1 MSSKKNKI
9 ILGILSLFLVS
20 TSFAQMGA
28 GYSIFDSA
36 VISAKNKPQHN
47 EFLNNT
53 YNFPAIPRN
62 QWEFGASLGSIAV
75 NGDIPSRVPS
85 LGFEAHLRKAIGYT
99 FSLRLQYTNATAYGM
114 NWTANDNYQRD
125 PAWLSA
131 ANGGNLGT
139 KSYNPIVRSAAGA
152 ITTLNGGAAQA
163 IFQNYKAKI
172 QDLSLQSIATLSNI
186 RFHKQKSS
194 ASIYAGAG
202 LGIAFWNTKVNALDA
217 SGNTYAALFSSVASS
232 FQSASGVYSTRK
244 DLLKTLKDGMDN
256 TYETPADQGA
266 LRTAKSG
273 SNLVKPSASILLGIE
288 VKLSKRVNIALEDRQ
303 TFVKSDLVDGQQY
316 QAFPYGDAAKSGAY
330 DSWNFLSLGLNVNVG
345 NKTKTVAPLWWLN
358 PLDYAYSELN
368 NPKHMKLPKPVFA
381 DTDGDG
387 VTDQLD
393 KEPSTPA
400 GCPVDTHGV
409 TRDTDGDG
417 VPDCK
422 DKQLITPT
430 ECQPVDA
437 SGVGKCPDPAC
448 CNEMKDLISKMSL
461 KPACPVDYPSI
472 SMKSTK
478 LSKDAIAMLG
488 SVQSKLKNSPT
499 CTITLTA
506 YPAASKAQQSVADK
520 KLDVIKNYLVEKLG
534 ISSDRVSTEKSIGGG
549 DQNTIDIKSN

>member
-1 MSSKKNKI
+1 MSSKKYQI
-9 ILGILSLFLVS
+9 ILGFLTLFLAT

-28 GYSIFDSA
+28 GYSIFDSS
-36 VISAKNKPQHN
+36 VISAKHKPQHN

-62 QWEFGASLGSIAV
+62 QVEFGISLGSIAV

-114 NWTANDNYQRD
+114 NWSTNDNYQRD

-139 KSYNPIVRSAAGA
+139 KGYNPIVRTSAGA
-152 ITTLNGGAAQA
+152 ISTLNGGAPQA
-163 IFQNYKAKI
+163 IYQNYKAKI
-172 QDLSLQSIATLSNI
+172 QDISLQSLATITNI

-202 LGIAFWNTKVNALDA
+202 LGFAFWNTKVNALDA
-217 SGNTYAALFSSVASS
+217 SGNTYASLFSSL
-232 FQSASGVYSTRK
+232 SGANVYSTRK
-244 DLLKTLKDGMDN
+244 DLLKSLKDGMDN
-256 TYETPADQGA
+256 TYETQADQGG

-273 SNLVKPSASILLGIE
+273 SNLVKPSASVLLGIE
-288 VKLSKRVNIALEDRQ
+288 VKLSKRVNLALEDRQ

-316 QAFPYGDAAKSGAY
+316 QAFPYGDAAKSGEY
-330 DSWNFLSLGLNVNVG
+330 DSWNFFSLGLNINVG
-345 NKTKTVAPLWWLN
+345 NKTKTVQPLWWLN

-478 LSKDAIAMLG
+478 LSKDAKAMLA

-499 CTITLTA
+499 CSITLTA
-506 YPAASKAQQSVADK
+506 YPAASKAQQSIADK
-520 KLDVIKNYLVEKLG
+520 KLDAIKNYLVEKLG
-534 ISSDRVSTEKSIGGG
+534 IGADRVSTEKSIGGG

>member
-1 MSSKKNKI
+1 
-9 ILGILSLFLVS
+9 
-20 TSFAQMGA
+20 
-28 GYSIFDSA
+28 
-36 VISAKNKPQHN
+36 
-47 EFLNNT
+47 
-53 YNFPAIPRN
+53 
-62 QWEFGASLGSIAV
+62 
-75 NGDIPSRVPS
+75 
-85 LGFEAHLRKAIGYT
+85 
-99 FSLRLQYTNATAYGM
+99 
-114 NWTANDNYQRD
+114 
-125 PAWLSA
+125 
-131 ANGGNLGT
+131 
-139 KSYNPIVRSAAGA
+139 
-152 ITTLNGGAAQA
+152 
-163 IFQNYKAKI
+163 
-172 QDLSLQSIATLSNI
+172 
-186 RFHKQKSS
+186 
-194 ASIYAGAG
+194 
-202 LGIAFWNTKVNALDA
+202 
-217 SGNTYAALFSSVASS
+217 
-232 FQSASGVYSTRK
+232 
-244 DLLKTLKDGMDN
+244 MDN
-256 TYETPADQGA
+256 TYETQADQGG

-273 SNLVKPSASILLGIE
+273 SNLVKPSASVLLGIE
-288 VKLSKRVNIALEDRQ
+288 VKLSKRVNLALEDRQ

-316 QAFPYGDAAKSGAY
+316 QAFPYGDAAKSGEY
-330 DSWNFLSLGLNVNVG
+330 DSWNFFSLGLNINVG
-345 NKTKTVAPLWWLN
+345 NKTKTVQPLWWLN

-437 SGVGKCPDPAC
+437 SGVGKCPEPAC

-478 LSKDAIAMLG
+478 LSKDAKAMLA

-499 CTITLTA
+499 CSITLTA
-506 YPAASKAQQSVADK
+506 YPAASKAQQSIADK
-520 KLDVIKNYLVEKLG
+520 KLDAIKNYLVEKLG
-534 ISSDRVSTEKSIGGG
+534 IGADRVSTEKSIGGG

>member
-1 MSSKKNKI
+1 
-9 ILGILSLFLVS
+9 
-20 TSFAQMGA
+20 
-28 GYSIFDSA
+28 
-36 VISAKNKPQHN
+36 
-47 EFLNNT
+47 
-53 YNFPAIPRN
+53 
-62 QWEFGASLGSIAV
+62 
-75 NGDIPSRVPS
+75 
-85 LGFEAHLRKAIGYT
+85 
-99 FSLRLQYTNATAYGM
+99 M

-131 ANGGNLGT
+131 ANGGNLGG
-139 KSYNPIVRSAAGA
+139 KSYNPIVRNFTGA
-152 ITTLNGGAAQA
+152 ITTLNTGAAQP
-163 IFQNYKAKI
+163 IYQNYKAKV
-172 QDLSLQSIATLSNI
+172 QDLSLQSIANLTNI

-217 SGNTYAALFSSVASS
+217 SGNTYSALFSSVSG
-232 FQSASGVYSTRK
+232 SGVYSSRK

-256 TYETPADQGA
+256 TYETQADQGA
-266 LRTAKSG
+266 KRTAKSG

-303 TFVKSDLVDGQQY
+303 TFVKSDLLDGQQY
-316 QAFPYGDAAKSGAY
+316 QAFPYGDAAISGEY

-368 NPKHMKLPKPVFA
+368 NPKHMKLPKPVFD

-393 KEPSTPA
+393 KEPNTPA

-472 SMKSTK
+472 LMKSTK
-478 LSKDAIAMLG
+478 LSKDAIAMLV
-488 SVQSKLKNSPT
+488 SVQSKLKNNPT
-499 CTITLTA
+499 CSITLTA
-506 YPAASKAQQSVADK
+506 YPAASKAQQSVSDK
-520 KLDVIKNYLVEKLG
+520 KLDVVKNYLVEKLG
-534 ISSDRVSTEKSIGGG
+534 ISSDRVSTEKSIGAG

>member
-1 MSSKKNKI
+1 
-9 ILGILSLFLVS
+9 
-20 TSFAQMGA
+20 
-28 GYSIFDSA
+28 
-36 VISAKNKPQHN
+36 VI
-47 EFLNNT
+47 
-53 YNFPAIPRN
+53 
-62 QWEFGASLGSIAV
+62 
-75 NGDIPSRVPS
+75 
-85 LGFEAHLRKAIGYT
+85 
-99 FSLRLQYTNATAYGM
+99 
-114 NWTANDNYQRD
+114 
-125 PAWLSA
+125 
-131 ANGGNLGT
+131 
-139 KSYNPIVRSAAGA
+139 
-152 ITTLNGGAAQA
+152 
-163 IFQNYKAKI
+163 
-172 QDLSLQSIATLSNI
+172 
-186 RFHKQKSS
+186 
-194 ASIYAGAG
+194 
-202 LGIAFWNTKVNALDA
+202 
-217 SGNTYAALFSSVASS
+217 
-232 FQSASGVYSTRK
+232 
-244 DLLKTLKDGMDN
+244 
-256 TYETPADQGA
+256 
-266 LRTAKSG
+266 
-273 SNLVKPSASILLGIE
+273 
-288 VKLSKRVNIALEDRQ
+288 
-303 TFVKSDLVDGQQY
+303 
-316 QAFPYGDAAKSGAY
+316 
-330 DSWNFLSLGLNVNVG
+330 NFLSLGLNVNVG

-520 KLDVIKNYLVEKLG
+520 KLDIIKNYLVEKLG

>member
-1 MSSKKNKI
+1 MSSKMNKI

-28 GYSIFDSA
+28 GYNVFDSA
-36 VISAKNKPQHN
+36 VISTKNKPQHN

-62 QWEFGASLGSIAV
+62 QWEFGASLGTIAV
-75 NGDIPSRVPS
+75 NGDIPSKVPS
-85 LGFEAHLRKAIGYT
+85 LGFEAHIRKAIGYT

-114 NWTANDNYQRD
+114 NWTANDNYQKD

-131 ANGGNLGT
+131 ANGGNLGN
-139 KSYNPIVRSAAGA
+139 KSYNPIIRNATGD
-152 ITTLNGGAAQA
+152 ITTLSGSAAQPV
-163 IFQNYKAKI
+163 FQNYKAKI
-172 QDLSLQSIATLSNI
+172 QDLSLQSIVNLTNI

-202 LGIAFWNTKVNALDA
+202 VGIAFWNTKVNALDA
-217 SGNTYAALFSSVASS
+217 SGNTYSSLFSSVIG
-232 FQSASGVYSTRK
+232 SGVYDSRK
-244 DLLKTLKDGMDN
+244 DLLKTLKDGMDE
-256 TYETPADQGA
+256 TYETQADQGGK
-266 LRTAKSG
+266 RTSKSG
-273 SNLVKPSASILLGIE
+273 SNLSKPSASLLIGIE
-288 VKLSKRVNIALEDRQ
+288 FKLSKRVNIALEDRQ

-316 QAFPYGDAAKSGAY
+316 QAFPYGDAAKSGVY

-368 NPKHMKLPKPVFA
+368 NPKHMKLPKPVFD

-393 KEPSTPA
+393 KEPNTPA

-437 SGVGKCPDPAC
+437 SGVGKCPEPAC
-448 CNEMKDLISKMSL
+448 CTEMKDLVSKMSV
-461 KPACPVDYPSI
+461 KSACPVDYPSI
-472 SMKSTK
+472 LMKSTK
-478 LSKDAIAMLG
+478 LSKDAKAMLS
-488 SVQSKLKNSPT
+488 SVQSKLKNNPT
-499 CTITLTA
+499 CSITLTA
-506 YPAASKAQQSVADK
+506 YPAASKAQQSLSDK
-520 KLDVIKNYLVEKLG
+520 KLDAVKNYLVEKLG
-534 ISSDRVSTEKSIGGG
+534 ISSDRVSTEKSIGAG